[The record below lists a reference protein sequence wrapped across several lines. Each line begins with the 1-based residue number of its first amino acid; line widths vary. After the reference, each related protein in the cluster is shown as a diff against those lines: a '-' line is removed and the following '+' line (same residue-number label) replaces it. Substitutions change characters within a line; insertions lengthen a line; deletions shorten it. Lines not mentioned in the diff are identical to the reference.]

1 MAQKNPNTNIKAFI
15 LSILFIS
22 LWSPTYLFSQ
32 KIKNSDVPDVVQ
44 ETLLRE
50 HPMAKVRE
58 WSIEDKLYVATV
70 TEDGMR
76 GKIFIKTDGEWELSK
91 FDTPARELPA
101 KISDYVKNNYPN
113 FNVTESSFAMNPTDR
128 TFYYLEVRRTGIGA
142 GLPSKLK
149 FNTNGDLLN
158 REDPEGFTIQ
168 ETATEKEVERRERVA
183 KNPETKEKKEKEVV
197 KKEPDYIINETQ
209 VPAAIMKNY
218 AKRFR
223 GASNPVW
230 KHKEG
235 DTTYTVECVFR
246 ELKNRVMFHE
256 NGALIETRSEMPDKS
271 IFGAVAKFLNENYKG
286 YKYVYGEKIVRTD
299 KNNGYETRIIERKYA
314 KQKLETR
321 IIFDK
326 AGRILKSF
334 PPEYEA
340 ESKQIDNRDKRFAK
354 EFEKDIENSV
364 DGAERMKNTEIN
376 IRELP
381 SPIHTYIKA
390 NYPNYTTK
398 NAYFIEDADLGN
410 AYQVRVQMDGINQP
424 FVELYFD
431 SFGKFLRSEDDQGKE
446 VVAQPEIPAT
456 ELVYEVTVPEAVKTA
471 FAGKFPKA
479 TNTTWDEV
487 NDDFEA
493 TYDDKKGK
501 QKALF
506 AADGNWLSSS
516 NEINTANVP
525 TAIQDY
531 IKKNH
536 GKRTEITKAWLVKK
550 NDKKTYYKV
559 EIIDKKTNIDDVLEF
574 TQTGKLV
581 E

>member
-1 MAQKNPNTNIKAFI
+1 MAQKNPNTCIKTII
-15 LSILFIS
+15 LSMLFIS
-22 LWSPTYLFSQ
+22 LWSPNLLFSQ
-32 KIKNSDVPDVVQ
+32 KIKNSDVPNIVQ

-76 GKIFIKTDGEWELSK
+76 GRIFIKSDGEWELSK
-91 FDTPARELPA
+91 FETPVRELPT
-101 KISDYVKNNYPN
+101 KITDYIRNNYPN
-113 FNVTESSFAMNPTDR
+113 FNIIESSFAMNPTDR

-149 FNTNGDLLN
+149 FTTNGDLLN

-168 ETATEKEVERRERVA
+168 ETASEREVERRERA
-183 KNPETKEKKEKEVV
+183 TRNPETREKEEV
-197 KKEPDYIINETQ
+197 KKEPDYIINESQ
-209 VPAAIMKNY
+209 VPAAIMKNF

-246 ELKNRVMFHE
+246 ELKNRATFHK
-256 NGALIETRSEMPDKS
+256 NGTWIETRSEMLEKS
-271 IFGAVAKFLNENYKG
+271 IFGAVAKFLNQHYKG
-286 YKYVYGEKIVRTD
+286 YKYVSGEKIVRAD

-314 KQKLETR
+314 RQKFETR
-321 IIFDK
+321 LIFDK
-326 AGRILKSF
+326 GGRILKTYL
-334 PPEYEA
+334 PEYEIKKDQT
-340 ESKQIDNRDKRFAK
+340 EFNRDKRFAK
-354 EFEKDIENSV
+354 EFERDIENSV
-364 DGAERMKNTEIN
+364 NATERMKNTEIN

-381 SPIHTYIKA
+381 SLINSYIKT

-398 NAYFIEDADLGN
+398 NAYFIEDEDLGN

-424 FVELYFD
+424 FVELFFD

-446 VVAQPEIPAT
+446 VIAQPEIPAS

-479 TNTTWDEV
+479 INPTWDEV

-493 TYDDKKGK
+493 TFDDRRGK

-506 AADGNWLSSS
+506 SADGTWISNS
-516 NEINTANVP
+516 NEINVANVP
-525 TAIQDY
+525 ASIQNH
-531 IKKNH
+531 IKQNH
-536 GKRTEITKAWLVKK
+536 GRRTEITKAWLVKK

-559 EIIDKKTNIDDVLEF
+559 EIIDKRTNIDDVLEF